1 MKKIIYSKS
10 SLKAF
15 KLFIFVAIIIFCFSI
30 VQMLFVS
37 GIKGILQSYFS
48 FFSFIFQIISIIL
61 FIIISFFPTKTLI
74 FSIITFLNSAL
85 ILVWE
90 PENVIGLLLYFLC
103 LSSIYARGY
112 FNKKRFIKNII
123 STVILILLILT
134 ELRFPMEIFLKSL
147 LEKISV
153 SAVLAVSLLF
163 IHSYLF
169 DFFEISS
176 SNKKL
181 NLAKFENLTSR
192 DAEWLTA
199 ILNKVPYKNL
209 AMEENMTEGSV
220 KNRMKIIYETL
231 GVGDK
236 QGFLNKYS
244 EFEIYFEE
252 QISNSNE

>member
-1 MKKIIYSKS
+1 M
-10 SLKAF
+10 
-15 KLFIFVAIIIFCFSI
+15 
-30 VQMLFVS
+30 
-37 GIKGILQSYFS
+37 
-48 FFSFIFQIISIIL
+48 
-61 FIIISFFPTKTLI
+61 
-74 FSIITFLNSAL
+74 NSAL

-181 NLAKFENLTSR
+181 NLAKFENLISR

-209 AMEENMTEGSV
+209 AMEEKMTEGSV